1 MNDTTKN
8 KKAILIFA
16 VMLSVLVL
24 TGTGYA
30 RASPPAEEWN
40 RTYEMSDI
48 NSVESFQQTADS
60 GYILTMK
67 INPLREYYTREKSY
81 YFFHHIYLLKIGP
94 TGSEQWN
101 RTFSGTFSQHC
112 IISVLETFDGG
123 YLLAGSTSDCNDKNC
138 TDDVWLIKMNAQGQG
153 QEQWNL
159 TLGGNGDEEMVFVRQ
174 TTDGGYILIEN
185 TDSRWTG
192 SSDIWFVKVDSNG
205 NMQWNNTLG
214 GIGHDKA
221 HIVKQV
227 AGGYIIAGQTDSYGA
242 GGSDFWLVK
251 TDTKGEEQW
260 NNTYGGYSDDI
271 ADSIQQTHDGGYIIA
286 GTTNSF
292 GASHIDFLLVK
303 TDSNGTEQWYRT
315 FGESNVEINPSVRL
329 SPDGGYIFGG
339 TTWSFDKGY
348 WLIKTDEDG
357 NVQWDRTFEG
367 SGLDYFQQTPDG
379 GYIIN
384 GHLYDPS
391 KTWLVQKALIKT
403 DSNGNEQWDIKI
415 EGDELDSV
423 LQTGNGGYILAGTK
437 DSKLLLVKLMA
448 ERPAPS
454 AQFTYDPG
462 NPVANQSITFDA
474 SASFDPYG
482 NITYYQWDMGDGSYV
497 NTTQSTVTHSYDEGG
512 NYIVDL
518 TVTGSND
525 DVSSTTLEI
534 IVQQS
539 GPPIMRWNKTFGGAS
554 DDWVHSLEYTSDG
567 GYILAGSSHFF
578 TGKGIDVDAMLVK
591 TDLNGNMQ
599 WQRTIGGIGR
609 DEAYSTI
616 QTSDGGYIMVGTTE
630 SYGVG
635 TIDFW
640 LVKTDAKGI
649 EQWNRTFGGEDIEEV
664 TSFLKTLDGGYII
677 AGTTRPLETGSY
689 DMWLVKTDAEGIEQW
704 NLTLGGEDDDT
715 GPSIRQASDGGYI
728 IAGTTG
734 SYGAGSDDFWL
745 IKTDPEG
752 IEQWNRTFGGEDY
765 DWLKSFQ
772 QTFDG
777 GYILGGAT
785 RSFGNGSFDFWLVKT
800 DNNGIEQWNRTF
812 EGKENVIAY
821 IASSV
826 QQTLDGGFILEGV
839 TGSTNSFDCWLVKTD
854 TEGEEVWNRT
864 FGYDEDNIPRSILQT
879 PDGGYIIAGETGSE
893 GPEPYD
899 SWVFR
904 TDADGHVQWETTFGG
919 PGRGAARFLLLAP
932 DGDVIVAGDG
942 DLHSEQHTDFWL
954 IKLGGNPT
962 EPEGG
967 DAPTDGEPVQTP
979 GVPIDTPDIPGFSA
993 VVAVMGLL
1001 FWVGLAGRRR

>member
-1 MNDTTKN
+1 MKMIRHIKNLSDKKKESDMMNISKETIWFITKT
-8 KKAILIFA
+8 LSFA
-16 VMLSVLVL
+16 VLVL
-24 TGTGYA
+24 LILFTGTGCA
-30 RASPPAEEWN
+30 KASPPAEEWN
-40 RTYEMSDI
+40 RTYEGI
-48 NSVESFQQTADS
+48 TSVESFQQTADS
-60 GYILTMK
+60 GYILAG
-67 INPLREYYTREKSY
+67 NTRPDTNSDISLVKT
-81 YFFHHIYLLKIGP
+81 GP

-101 RTFSGTFSQHC
+101 RTFGETFSDDRVK
-112 IISVLETFDGG
+112 SVLQTSDGG
-123 YLLAGSTSDCNDKNC
+123 YLITGSTSACWRDCP
-138 TDDVWLIKMNAQGQG
+138 DDVWLIKINTEGI
-153 QEQWNL
+153 EQWNL
-159 TLGGNGDEEMVFVRQ
+159 TLGRTGYEEMVFVQQ

-185 TDSRWTG
+185 TDYRTRF
-192 SSDIWFVKVDSNG
+192 SDIWIVKVDSNG

-214 GIGHDKA
+214 GIGQDNPYSVSQ
-221 HIVKQV
+221 IP
-227 AGGYIIAGQTDSYGA
+227 GGYIIAGKTDSYGS
-242 GGSDFWLVK
+242 GTFDFWLVK

-260 NNTYGGYSDDI
+260 NNTYGGYSGDI

-292 GASHIDFLLVK
+292 GASHLDFLLVK
-303 TDSNGTEQWYRT
+303 TDSNGKEQWYRT
-315 FGESNVEINPSVRL
+315 FGGVSLELDSSVQL
-329 SPDGGYIFGG
+329 SPDGGYILGG
-339 TTWSFDKGY
+339 RTLSFDDGDY
-348 WLIKTDEDG
+348 WLIKTDKDG
-357 NVQWDRTFEG
+357 NMQWDRTFKG
-367 SGLDYFQQTPDG
+367 HGFQQTPDG
-379 GYIIN
+379 GYIIK
-384 GHLYDPS
+384 GHFYDPS
-391 KTWLVQKALIKT
+391 KNFGVQKALIKT

-423 LQTGNGGYILAGTK
+423 LQTDDGGYILAGTK
-437 DSKLLLVKLMA
+437 DSNLLLVKLMA
-448 ERPAPS
+448 ERPAPT

-497 NTTQSTVTHSYDEGG
+497 NTTQRTVTHSYDEGG
-512 NYIVDL
+512 NYIVGL

-525 DVSSTTLEI
+525 EVSSTTLEI

-630 SYGVG
+630 SYGAG
-635 TIDFW
+635 SYDFW

-649 EQWNRTFGGEDIEEV
+649 EQWNRTFGCEDLEEDI
-664 TSFLKTLDGGYII
+664 SFLQTSDGGYIMV
-677 AGTTRPLETGSY
+677 GTTRPLLTGSY
-689 DMWLVKTDAEGIEQW
+689 NLRLVKTDAKGIEQW
-704 NLTLGGEDDDT
+704 NRTFGEEDYDDT
-715 GPSIRQASDGGYI
+715 APSIRQASDGGYI
-728 IAGTTG
+728 IAGTTE

-777 GYILGGAT
+777 GYILGGPT

-812 EGKENVIAY
+812 EGKENVIGY

-854 TEGEEVWNRT
+854 SEGEEVWNRT
-864 FGYDEDNIPRSILQT
+864 FGHDGDNIPRSILQT
-879 PDGGYIIAGETGSE
+879 PDGGYVIVGETGSE

-899 SWVFR
+899 AWLFR
-904 TDADGHVQWETTFGG
+904 TDADGHEQWETTLGG
-919 PGRGAARFLLLAP
+919 PGRDVARFVLLAP
-932 DGDVIVAGDG
+932 DGNLVVAGDK
-942 DLHSEQHTDFWL
+942 DLHNEQGTDFWL
-954 IKLGGNPT
+954 IKLGGVPV
-962 EPEGG
+962 EPEDGN
-967 DAPTDGEPVQTP
+967 APTDAEPVQTP
-979 GVPIDTPDIPGFSA
+979 DMPGFGA

-1001 FWVGLAGRRR
+1001 VWVGLAGRRR